1 MMRQPEAGRLVA
13 MRLGIAHHLGWAV
26 AVTADVDHEVV
37 DRRRIELIEPDL
49 PAAPIH
55 HVGGTH
61 ELHRSGDPIAD
72 EELAALVDRVRSL
85 VRRATRAALDALVT
99 ELTEPI
105 TSISVRDWPDDL
117 PDDIAVL
124 RRPPYESR
132 VDSYMYCQ
140 LLAEDAT
147 DRGWDV
153 HRYDA
158 RTVVAEAAARLGDRA
173 DEVLQSPRRRLGA
186 PWTKDH
192 RTALAATVLV
202 A

>member
-1 MMRQPEAGRLVA
+1 

-55 HVGGTH
+55 HVGGPH
-61 ELHRSGDPIAD
+61 ELHRTGGPLGDV
-72 EELAALVDRVRSL
+72 ELSALVDQVRRS
-85 VRRATRAALDALVT
+85 VRRATRAALDELVT
-99 ELTEPI
+99 DLTEPI

-117 PDDIAVL
+117 PDDIAAL
-124 RRPPYESR
+124 RRPPHESR

-140 LLAEDAT
+140 LLAEDAIA
-147 DRGWDV
+147 RGWEV

-158 RTVVAEAAARLGDRA
+158 RTVVAEAAQRLGDRA
-173 DEVLQSPRRRLGA
+173 DEVLQSPRRRLGS

-202 A
+202 T